1 MYVTISELLIKCNVN
16 INCNY
21 SNLEIIN
28 TNVKQ
33 IKRWSSSILFHFIHN
48 LTLSCSTI
56 HYIQTIHATPFNKK
70 IVTFNMAEHEN
81 IMVNHYTKYEI
92 NILINLTLQHLKR
105 PYSNIKWDI
114 GIYCFRYMYIN
125 ANSICR
131 SFYVWRFVSIINVLI
146 SQIT

>member
-1 MYVTISELLIKCNVN
+1 
-16 INCNY
+16 
-21 SNLEIIN
+21 
-28 TNVKQ
+28 
-33 IKRWSSSILFHFIHN
+33 
-48 LTLSCSTI
+48 
-56 HYIQTIHATPFNKK
+56 
-70 IVTFNMAEHEN
+70 MAEHEN

-105 PYSNIKWDI
+105 LYSNIKWDI
-114 GIYCFRYMYIN
+114 GMNCFRYIMHIN